1 MGRGASCAYRARAGC
16 RAAAPPVGAGPDSQP
31 PGAFLWCPE
40 GRACVKSLQSCPTL
54 CNPMGCSLP
63 GSSVHVILRARI
75 LGCRALLQGMDLPNP
90 GIESTSLMSPALAGR
105 LFTTSAT
112 WEAQQ
117 GRDANSRL
125 KTGLAGSALIFNYC
139 THTKWSS
146 VALPPL
152 RGVFDFT
159 SHDFLNI

>member
-1 MGRGASCAYRARAGC
+1 MQYLGMVYSVSLTGEGQWLLEGGQSQGGLGRWSYAVCSVA
-16 RAAAPPVGAGPDSQP
+16 
-31 PGAFLWCPE
+31 
-40 GRACVKSLQSCPTL
+40 QSCPTL
-54 CNPMGCSLP
+54 CNPMDCSLP

-75 LGCRALLQGMDLPNP
+75 LGCRALLQGMDLPSP
-90 GIESTSLMSPALAGR
+90 GIEPASLMSPALAGGF
-105 LFTTSAT
+105 FTTSAT

-117 GRDANSRL
+117 GRDANSRP

-139 THTKWSS
+139 AHTKWSS
-146 VALPPL
+146 AALPPL